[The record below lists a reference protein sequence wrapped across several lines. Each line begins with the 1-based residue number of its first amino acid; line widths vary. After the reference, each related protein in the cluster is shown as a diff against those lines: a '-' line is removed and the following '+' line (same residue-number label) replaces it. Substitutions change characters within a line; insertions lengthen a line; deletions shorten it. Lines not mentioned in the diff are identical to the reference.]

1 MDLNADFRSDTLTR
15 PTPSMLDA
23 MHAARTGDDV
33 FAEDPT
39 TEAFQERCARL
50 FGHEAALFCPSGTM
64 TNQIAIN
71 VHVQPGDEVICDR
84 MAHIYNYEG
93 GGIARNSGASV
104 RLLNGNHGRFSWND
118 VQAEIN
124 PPDSHYARTSLVCVE
139 DTVNRG
145 GGAVWDL
152 AELKAIREGCSA
164 AGLPL
169 HLDGARCWN
178 AMVARAG
185 GNMPAEA
192 EWQAYGQLFDSIS
205 ICFSKGLGAPVGSVV
220 IGSKKFIDEAHRAR
234 KVFGGGMR
242 QIGVLTAACDYALD
256 YELPRLHKDH
266 ARARQLGQVLEGMKR
281 VVAVDPVETNIVIFE
296 IESGLTAS
304 EFVAEATALGIHCFA
319 FGPQRVRLVVHRDL
333 NQAQIDA
340 SCDALA
346 QSVLNR

>member
-1 MDLNADFRSDTLTR
+1 MELNADFRSDTLTR
-15 PTPSMLDA
+15 PTPAMLDA

-39 TEAFQERCARL
+39 TEAFQQRCADL
-50 FGHEAALFCPSGTM
+50 FDHEAALFCPSGTM

-71 VHVQPGDEVICDR
+71 VHVRPGDEVICDR

-104 RLLNGNHGRFSWND
+104 RLLHGDHGRFSWED
-118 VQAEIN
+118 AAAEIN
-124 PPDSHYARTSLVCVE
+124 PADSHYARTSLVCIE
-139 DTVNRG
+139 DTCNRG
-145 GGAVWDL
+145 GGAVWDVK
-152 AELKAIREGCSA
+152 EIQTIREGCDA

-185 GNMPAEA
+185 NTLPAPA
-192 EWQAYGQLFDSIS
+192 DWKAYGQLFDSIS
-205 ICFSKGLGAPVGSVV
+205 VCFSKGLGAPVGSVL
-220 IGSKKFIDEAHRAR
+220 IGSKAFIAEAHRSR

-242 QIGVLTAACDYALD
+242 QIGVLTAACNHALD
-256 YELPRLHKDH
+256 HELPRLQEDH
-266 ARARQLGQVLEGMKR
+266 IRAKQIGDVLAGLSQVTS
-281 VVAVDPVETNIVIFE
+281 VDPVETNIVIFE
-296 IESGLTAS
+296 IASGLTAA
-304 EFVAEATALGIHCFA
+304 EFVEAAARDDIHCFA

-333 NQAQIDA
+333 NQGQIDA
-340 SCDALA
+340 TCSALT

>member
-266 ARARQLGQVLEGMKR
+266 VRAQQLGQALEGMKR

>member
-15 PTPSMLDA
+15 PTPPMLEA
-23 MHAARTGDDV
+23 MRNARTGDDV

-39 TEAFQERCARL
+39 TEAFQDRCARL

-192 EWQAYGQLFDSIS
+192 EWRAYGQLFDSIS
-205 ICFSKGLGAPVGSVV
+205 ICFSKGLGAPVGSVI
-220 IGSKKFIDEAHRAR
+220 IGSKKFIAEAHRAR

-256 YELPRLHKDH
+256 HELPRLYEDH
-266 ARARQLGQVLEGMKR
+266 VRAQQLGQALKGLKR

-296 IESGLTAS
+296 IESGLTAA
-304 EFVAEATALGIHCFA
+304 EFVAEATTMGIHCFA

-333 NQAQIDA
+333 KQAQIDA

-346 QSVLNR
+346 QSVLNS